1 MKGKKL
7 AGEGIRY
14 LIAGFISMAAS
25 WAAMWLADQVLFHG
39 TVRPSPAQNAI
50 LGLANWT
57 AGMLAA
63 YVLNR
68 KFVFR
73 SSGPVLPE
81 LGKHT
86 VSRLGTLA
94 LDQAVRQAAAAAG
107 LTLYPA
113 TLAALCAVTI
123 ANYAVGKLLVFRNG
137 PRI

>member
-1 MKGKKL
+1 MRGKKL
-7 AGEGIRY
+7 AGEGARY
-14 LIAGFISMAAS
+14 LIAGLASMAAS
-25 WAAMWLADQVLFHG
+25 WAAMWLADQVLFQG
-39 TVRPSPAQNAI
+39 TVRPSPAQNAV

-63 YVLNR
+63 YLLNR

-81 LGKHT
+81 FGKHAA
-86 VSRLGTLA
+86 SRLGTLA

-113 TLAALCAVTI
+113 TLAALCAVTA
-123 ANYAVGKLLVFRNG
+123 ANYLIGKLLVFRGG
-137 PRI
+137 PRT